1 MKSPKMQVVEETPYG
16 LYLWQMPDGG
26 LVCDEDKNYLNV
38 AALKGDIRKINAL
51 KAAAKSFG
59 LEGGRPVWFGGH
71 RQVTDDEYEVQKQR
85 LEWGLIPDELDVPAI
100 KEDLE
105 QKKKMGLI

>member
-1 MKSPKMQVVEETPYG
+1 MKSSRMTVIEEVPYG

-38 AALKGDIRKINAL
+38 AAIKGDIRRINLL
-51 KAAAKSFG
+51 KSAAKG
-59 LEGGRPVWFGGH
+59 LGVEEGHPVWFGGH
-71 RQVTDDEYEVQKQR
+71 RRINDEEYEEQKQR

-100 KEDLE
+100 KEDLN

>member
-1 MKSPKMQVVEETPYG
+1 MKNSRMQVVEEVTYG

-38 AALKGDIRKINAL
+38 AAIKGDIRKINAL
-51 KAAAKSFG
+51 KAAAKTLG
-59 LEGGRPVWFGGH
+59 LEEGKPIWFSGH
-71 RQVTDDEYEVQKQR
+71 RQITDDEYEEQKQR

-100 KEDLE
+100 KEDLNE
-105 QKKKMGLI
+105 KKKMGLI